1 MATEATNTIEQVV
14 RSGLCTGC
22 GTCVGICPR
31 DAVQMAINNS
41 KGIYVPQLDKERC
54 NECGLCYEACPGH
67 SVDFKQLNLEIFGKE
82 PNDIL
87 LGNYLSCY
95 IGHATDYDIRY
106 NSASGGLVTALLI
119 FALEEGLIDGA
130 LVTRMRRDRPLE
142 PQSFI
147 ARTREEMVSASKS
160 KYCPVPANIALKG
173 ILEAKEGEK
182 FAVVGLPC
190 HLHGIRKAE
199 QVNKKLKERL
209 LLHLG
214 IFCSHTPNFWG
225 TELLLK
231 RLNIKRD
238 DVVKLDYRGEGWP
251 GSMRISQKGGEILLL
266 PDYWGFT
273 GLDFFTPARC
283 LMCSDQTSE
292 LADCSFADA
301 WLPSLSDKIGKSI
314 VIARTEVGE
323 QFLVKAIAKKVV
335 ELDGATGSE
344 VKRSQM
350 VTLYFKKKSLKAR
363 LNLFRR
369 KPLYAIN
376 LPKPNFIDYPLSV
389 FTWFNRLLSQN
400 KVLRGVLECSPRRF
414 LSLYNLPFNVIY
426 SKKAQGFHSKPPELV
441 LEPKPFKIV
450 VTNHGSK
457 LNKGNQALL
466 TSRVK
471 TLRKLIPDAAFT
483 VFTYAPEIENELQ
496 DVNIL
501 EVIGRISLPRTGKIL
516 KKNIQTVLYLLKCS
530 LWSILHRCLHLDI
543 GILRMGKGLTE
554 YYDAD
559 VIMSTGGDL
568 LTEDYGTFSFLTQS
582 IPYLFALLLSKP
594 VVLYAESI
602 GPFKRWWNRIV
613 ARFLLNRV
621 KLITLRE
628 GISQKY
634 LEDLQINKTPT
645 YVTADSAFLLE
656 PAPAQRVKEI
666 LEKEGIKESNRP
678 LVGISASKLI
688 SRYGFDDLNTITEKY
703 HRYVEL
709 MAQLTDHLSNALN
722 ATVVFVPHV
731 IELSW
736 GNDDRI
742 VADDICALITNKQ
755 GAVSIRAEYTTEEIK
770 GIIGQCDLF
779 VGARMHA
786 TIAATSMYVPTV
798 AIAYSHKTYGII
810 GEMLG
815 YKRYVL
821 DIKNLNSH
829 SLISVVDEVYK
840 NRVEIKRELELR
852 IESVKQR
859 AWLNGELL
867 MELTHRRALRDKTI
881 PWQ

>member
-1 MATEATNTIEQVV
+1 MQVEEAI
-14 RSGLCTGC
+14 
-22 GTCVGICPR
+22 
-31 DAVQMAINNS
+31 
-41 KGIYVPQLDKERC
+41 
-54 NECGLCYEACPGH
+54 
-67 SVDFKQLNLEIFGKE
+67 
-82 PNDIL
+82 
-87 LGNYLSCY
+87 
-95 IGHATDYDIRY
+95 
-106 NSASGGLVTALLI
+106 
-119 FALEEGLIDGA
+119 
-130 LVTRMRRDRPLE
+130 
-142 PQSFI
+142 
-147 ARTREEMVSASKS
+147 VSASKS

-182 FAVVGLPC
+182 FAIVGLPC

-273 GLDFFTPARC
+273 GLDVFTPARC

-301 WLPSLSDKIGKSI
+301 WLPGLSDKIGKSI
-314 VIARTEVGE
+314 VVARTEVGE
-323 QFLVKAIAKKVV
+323 QFLVKALAKKVV
-335 ELDGATGSE
+335 ELDEATGSE

-369 KPLYAIN
+369 KPLYATN
-376 LPKPNFIDYPLSV
+376 LLKPNFIDYPLSV

-400 KVLRGVLECSPRRF
+400 KVSRGVLECSPRRF

-426 SKKAQGFHSKPPELV
+426 SKKARGFHSKPPELI
-441 LEPKPFKIV
+441 LEPKPFKII
-450 VTNHGSK
+450 VTPHHSK

-471 TLRKLIPDAAFT
+471 TLRKLIPNAAFT
-483 VFTYAPEIENELQ
+483 VFTYYPEIENELE

-501 EVIGRISLPRTGKIL
+501 EVIGRISLLRTWKTL
-516 KKNIQTVLYLLKCS
+516 KKNIQTVLSLLRCG

-543 GILRMGKGLTE
+543 RVLRMGKGLME

-559 VIMSTGGDL
+559 VIISTGGDL
-568 LTEDYGTFSFLTQS
+568 LTEDYGNFLLHS
-582 IPYLFALLLSKP
+582 INYLFALLLSKP

-634 LEDLQINKTPT
+634 LEDLRINKTPI

-656 PAPAQRVKEI
+656 PASAQRVKEI
-666 LEKEGIKESNRP
+666 LEVEGIKESNKP
-678 LVGISASKLI
+678 LVGISVSKLI

-709 MAQLTDHLSNALN
+709 MAQLTNHLSNALN
-722 ATVVFVPHV
+722 GTVVFVPHV
-731 IELSW
+731 IGPE

-742 VADDICALITNKQ
+742 VADDIYPLIRNKQ
-755 GAVSIRAEYTTEEIK
+755 RAVSIRAEYTTEEIK

-821 DIKNLNSH
+821 DIRNLNSD

-852 IESVKQR
+852 IESVKQC

-867 MELTHRRALRDKTI
+867 VELIRRGAA
-881 PWQ
+881 